1 LTHLSRYTGKQVF
14 FRIRDK
20 RWAEPFGLPAELF
33 VAKIAAVDEN
43 GVWLEWN
50 RYPLVN
56 QKTGERKFF
65 TGELFIPHDNI
76 AAAFASEEFQ
86 KDIEAQQEAHK
97 LANLPPAG
105 EG

>member
-1 LTHLSRYTGKQVF
+1 MHLNRYIGKQVF
-14 FRIRDK
+14 FKLRDK
-20 RWAEPFGLPAELF
+20 RWSEQFGLPTELF
-33 VAKIAAVDEN
+33 LARLLAVDEH

-56 QKTGERKFF
+56 QKTGEKKFF
-65 TGELFIPHDNI
+65 KGELFVPHDNI

-86 KDIEAQQEAHK
+86 KDIEAQQEANR